1 MLSMSVWLPLKFSN
15 LEVMMNIY
23 EDEGLERK
31 LDEMTDLVGELVL
44 DMVLVSLQK
53 LGEEYQIYREFAE
66 TKTRDPRVK
75 RKGQPF

>member
-1 MLSMSVWLPLKFSN
+1 
-15 LEVMMNIY
+15 MMNIY